1 MKEAHMKKWKSILF
15 IPFVVL
21 SLCLV
26 LSTLAQEKKGTE
38 EVYTIKPG
46 DTLWDISSRF
56 LKDPFLWPKLWHW
69 NPYITNPHWIYP
81 GGEVRLYPLEKV
93 KEEEPREVTVEEKPI
108 EVVKEPE
115 VEKPAPPPAE
125 KVTEEVVEAK
135 PVEEKP
141 QVPEQKP
148 QVEEEKP
155 LVFPEVRSAGFFS
168 SIDYRGMGII
178 LENREGKVFMSE
190 GDIVYLAFK
199 TSEPILIG
207 DKYTV
212 FRASELIR
220 HPVTGRKV
228 GRRYNI
234 LGNVQII
241 DRLGQFY
248 TAKVIESFNAIYKGD
263 YIQPYSKE
271 KMEVEQGRR

>member
-1 MKEAHMKKWKSILF
+1 MKKWKRILF
-15 IPFVVL
+15 IPFFVL

-26 LSTLAQEKKGTE
+26 LSTLAQEKRETE

-81 GGEVRLYPLEKV
+81 GGEVRLFPLEKV
-93 KEEEPREVTVEEKPI
+93 KIEGPQEAMVEEKPK

-115 VEKPAPPPAE
+115 VEKAEAPPGE
-125 KVTEEVVEAK
+125 KKPEEVVEVKA
-135 PVEEKP
+135 VEE
-141 QVPEQKP
+141 KP

-190 GDIVYLAFK
+190 GDILYLAFK

-207 DKYTV
+207 NKYTV

-220 HPVTGRKV
+220 HPVTGKKV
-228 GRRYNI
+228 GRKYNI
-234 LGNVQII
+234 LGNIQII

-248 TAKVIESFNAIYKGD
+248 TAKVIESFNAIYRGD
-263 YIQPYSKE
+263 FIQPYSKE
-271 KMEVEQGRR
+271 KMEIEQGRR